1 VRPDATPY
9 IRVAS
14 GRLLS
19 LIAKSPNLVEVS
31 SVSDDDVL
39 FGFRLRLFSL
49 AGEIG
54 VRPACRAMGVHH
66 STYYRWKRKVDRWG
80 LEALRVR
87 ERRRP
92 RMPNALGPHLEQRI
106 LAFSLA
112 HPGLGPKRISAELA
126 REKWGGLRIS
136 AHGVWRV
143 LRRHGL
149 NTRRRRLGLVAG
161 YAARYERPPLPEA
174 PRHIETS
181 QPGELVGVDCF
192 YIGRLSGTKG
202 AVWQYTAI
210 DLNSSFAWAELH
222 TSPKNPRAEH
232 CRTLVERVACD
243 LARAGWR
250 LQAVITD
257 NGSEFRSQHFVRGLQ
272 RLGIEQRR
280 IHAGR
285 PQTNGHVE
293 RLQQTILEECW
304 RPSFA
309 RSLVPRLT
317 ALQRDLVQYLGDY
330 NFDRAHTGRLT
341 QGRVPAEI
349 VYGASKVRP
358 PR

>member
-1 VRPDATPY
+1 M
-9 IRVAS
+9 S
-14 GRLLS
+14 H
-19 LIAKSPNLVEVS
+19 
-31 SVSDDDVL
+31 DDVL

-66 STYYRWKRKVDRWG
+66 STYYRWKRRVDRWG

-92 RMPNALGPHLEQRI
+92 RMPNELGPHLEQRI

-112 HPGLGPKRISAELA
+112 HPGFGPARISAELA

-136 AHGVWRV
+136 PNGVWRA

-149 NTRRRRLGLVAG
+149 NTRHNLSLVAG
-161 YAARYERPPLPEA
+161 YAARYERVPARPE
-174 PRHIETS
+174 PERHLEA
-181 QPGELVGVDCF
+181 QRPGELVGLDCF
-192 YIGRLSGTKG
+192 YVGRLSGTKG

-210 DLNSSFAWAELH
+210 DVASGYAWAELH
-222 TSPKNPRAEH
+222 ASPRNPRAEH
-232 CRTLVERVACD
+232 CSRLVERIASE

-250 LQAVITD
+250 LEAVITD
-257 NGSEFRSQHFVRGLQ
+257 NGSEYRAGAFTSALAA
-272 RLGIEQRR
+272 LGVCQRR
-280 IHAGR
+280 IRAGR
-285 PQTNGHVE
+285 PQSNGHVE

-309 RSLVPRLT
+309 RSLVPRST
-317 ALQRDLVQYLGDY
+317 ALGRDLVQYLAYY

-341 QGRVPAEI
+341 TGRCRERSSTVPA
-349 VYGASKVRP
+349 R
-358 PR
+358 

>member
-1 VRPDATPY
+1 M
-9 IRVAS
+9 
-14 GRLLS
+14 
-19 LIAKSPNLVEVS
+19 
-31 SVSDDDVL
+31 SDDDVL

-66 STYYRWKRKVDRWG
+66 STYYRWKEKVERWG

-92 RMPNALGPHLEQRI
+92 RMPNELGPHLEQRI

-112 HPGLGPKRISAELA
+112 HPGVGPKRIAAELQ
-126 REKWGGLRIS
+126 REKWGALRIS
-136 AHGVWRV
+136 ANGVWRV
-143 LRRHGL
+143 LKRHGL
-149 NTRRRRLGLVAG
+149 NTRARRLSLVAG
-161 YAARYERPPLPEA
+161 YAARYERPPLPA
-174 PRHIETS
+174 MPRHVEAGH
-181 QPGELVGVDCF
+181 PGEIVGLDCF

-210 DLNSSFAWAELH
+210 DVASSFAWAELH
-222 TSPKNPRAEH
+222 ASPKNPQAKH
-232 CRTLVERVACD
+232 CSALVERVASE
-243 LARAGWR
+243 LAKAGWR
-250 LQAVITD
+250 LEAVITD
-257 NGSEFRSQHFVRGLQ
+257 NGSEFRSHEFTEPLA
-272 RLGIEQRR
+272 RLDIRQRR

-293 RLQQTILEECW
+293 RLQQTILHECW
-304 RPSFA
+304 RAAFA
-309 RSLVPRLT
+309 RSLVPKLT
-317 ALQRDLVQYLGDY
+317 GLERDLRRYLSDY

-341 QGRVPAEI
+341 RGRVPGEI
-349 VYGASKVRP
+349 VYGARKMRP